1 MVVIFLLLGAAVFAW
16 PVVSGLAGG
25 SARERDRR
33 LRFVAQHPERV
44 NTGDIGKLLS
54 RELER
59 SDVDMV
65 LDRAQ
70 TLGIK
75 PWTMY
80 SWIRRF
86 DVASLAVVVA
96 ADLSHE
102 ELLGHLANETMPD
115 LRELELFASINGLPA
130 APRPKQARTAAPR
143 AALAGPTR
151 TAPADRTAKVWT
163 SQVRTPARPAS
174 GTAAASATSA
184 TPDMTMPS
192 AAGRAPVPAAATPD
206 TSRMPAIFEPGSW
219 PYDQFGSDLPEWP
232 ELPGD
237 PGPLAA

>member
-16 PVVSGLAGG
+16 PVVSGLTGG
-25 SARERDRR
+25 SSRERDRR
-33 LRFVAQHPERV
+33 LRYVAQHPDRV

-54 RELER
+54 RELDR
-59 SDVDMV
+59 TDVDMV
-65 LDRAQ
+65 LERAQ
-70 TLGIK
+70 SLGIK

-80 SWIRRF
+80 SWIQRF
-86 DVASLAVVVA
+86 DVPSLAVVVA
-96 ADLSHE
+96 AELSHE

-130 APRPKQARTAAPR
+130 APRPTPARTAAPR
-143 AALAGPTR
+143 AALAGPSR

-163 SQVRTPARPAS
+163 SQVRTPVR
-174 GTAAASATSA
+174 
-184 TPDMTMPS
+184 
-192 AAGRAPVPAAATPD
+192 PAAATPPVVPPAAPVVPPVPTAPAEAVAPA
-206 TSRMPAIFEPGSW
+206 TSKMPTIFEPGSW

-232 ELPGD
+232 EVPGD